1 MEKKLL
7 SDRLIS
13 LRKENNL
20 SQYKLAEKL
29 GFSRGLIS
37 NYEQGRREPD
47 YSTLLIFAD
56 FYNVSVDYL
65 LGRKEDKNAV
75 HNSFDLSDELL
86 VAINGLSTESK
97 AELERYIK
105 LLKLRDSQ
113 PPERVKKSSDS
124 KKA

>member
-1 MEKKLL
+1 L

-47 YSTLLIFAD
+47 YNTLLIFAD
-56 FYNVSVDYL
+56 FYDVSVDYL
-65 LGRKEDKNAV
+65 LGRTEDKNSV
-75 HNSFDLSDELL
+75 HNKSDLSNELL
-86 VAINGLSTESK
+86 IAINDLSTESK
-97 AELERYIK
+97 DELERYIK

-113 PPERVKKSSDS
+113 PPEIAKKSSDS

>member
-47 YSTLLIFAD
+47 YNTLLIFTD

-65 LGRKEDKNAV
+65 LGRTEDKNSV
-75 HNSFDLSDELL
+75 HNKSDLSNELL
-86 VAINGLSTESK
+86 VDISNLSTESK
-97 AELERYIK
+97 DELERYIK

-113 PPERVKKSSDS
+113 PLEIAKKSSDS

>member
-47 YSTLLIFAD
+47 YNTLLIFAD
-56 FYNVSVDYL
+56 FYDVSVDYL
-65 LGRKEDKNAV
+65 LGRTEDKNSV
-75 HNSFDLSDELL
+75 HNKSDLSNELL
-86 VAINGLSTESK
+86 IAINDLSTESK
-97 AELERYIK
+97 DELERYIK

-113 PPERVKKSSDS
+113 PPEIAKKSSDS